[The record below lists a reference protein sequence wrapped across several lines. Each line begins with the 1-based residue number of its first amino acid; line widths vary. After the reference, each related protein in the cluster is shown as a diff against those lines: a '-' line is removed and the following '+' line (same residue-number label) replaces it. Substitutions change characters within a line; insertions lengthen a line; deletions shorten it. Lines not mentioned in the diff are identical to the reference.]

1 MFFLPI
7 VHAFSDLFPAAF
19 EESESDSGGSDDT
32 EGEDWDALERKAERD
47 DRKFKEANGDDSG
60 EDERKG
66 RKKNGKR

>member
-1 MFFLPI
+1 MFP
-7 VHAFSDLFPAAF
+7 VTHVPSDLFSTAF